1 MVVSIPEMACRNE
14 NPWKEFN
21 SSVDCGRITSES
33 LFSERNPGLTGLS
46 KRRIYWLMEVGGFRG
61 LNGQFD
67 LKEKFREIIYYI
79 EERKAICISKSKI
92 N

>member
-1 MVVSIPEMACRNE
+1 
-14 NPWKEFN
+14 
-21 SSVDCGRITSES
+21 
-33 LFSERNPGLTGLS
+33 
-46 KRRIYWLMEVGGFRG
+46 MEVGGFRG

-67 LKEKFREIIYYI
+67 LKEKFREIIYYV